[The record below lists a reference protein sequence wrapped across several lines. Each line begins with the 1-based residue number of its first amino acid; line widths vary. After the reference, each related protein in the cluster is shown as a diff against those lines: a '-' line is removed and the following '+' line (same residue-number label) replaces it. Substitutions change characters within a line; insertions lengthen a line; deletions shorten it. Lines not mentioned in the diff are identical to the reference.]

1 LRRSRP
7 HILSVLLA
15 LGLVAL
21 AGRVRAF
28 EKTGSFDGI
37 DYRFI
42 CVDWALLKEKIN
54 ALVILSRPPGD
65 PGGTRT
71 VRLALD
77 FPAAA
82 FRSAF
87 ESPGAGSGRIEA
99 SLEIGPGETKRFA
112 FKGLEAIEETGPAT
126 HPFELG
132 LAAGEGKPEASRFE
146 VETIRGP
153 LVPRGVLSI
162 LVPALLSLLAI
173 PVFILF
179 LRRRGEPGGWRT
191 VKDAEIDKPE
201 EAWWAREEPAG
212 EPDREGTP

>member
-1 LRRSRP
+1 
-7 HILSVLLA
+7 
-15 LGLVAL
+15 
-21 AGRVRAF
+21 
-28 EKTGSFDGI
+28 
-37 DYRFI
+37 
-42 CVDWALLKEKIN
+42 
-54 ALVILSRPPGD
+54 
-65 PGGTRT
+65 
-71 VRLALD
+71 
-77 FPAAA
+77 
-82 FRSAF
+82 
-87 ESPGAGSGRIEA
+87 
-99 SLEIGPGETKRFA
+99 
-112 FKGLEAIEETGPAT
+112 
-126 HPFELG
+126 
-132 LAAGEGKPEASRFE
+132 